1 MADSIRKRIMTA
13 FDTRLRT
20 ILVVNGYATNAGAN
34 IYEWLTA
41 NLAVSSLPAIAY
53 KDPVVSGGEVVTIAG
68 PVDSQREF
76 EMDVECTLISNG
88 AYILTI
94 IKTLAADL
102 IRAVGVDPTWGGLAL
117 YTDLS
122 GDDTEIEQ
130 HEETIGSCTVKV
142 SITYRT
148 KMWDTTAQ

>member
-20 ILVVNGYATNAGAN
+20 IRVVNGYATNAGAN
-34 IYEWLTA
+34 VYDWLTT
-41 NLAVSSLPAIAY
+41 NLAVSSLPAITY

-88 AYILTI
+88 AGIRAVI
-94 IKTLAADL
+94 RDMIADL
-102 IRAVGVDPTWGGLAL
+102 IRAIGVDPTWGGLAL
-117 YTDLS
+117 STDLS

-130 HEETIGSCTVKV
+130 HEETIGSCTVKTRV
-142 SITYRT
+142 IYRT
-148 KMWDTTAQ
+148 KMWDTTTQ